1 MLGNEEIKALI
12 HKAQAGDQ
20 IAKDTILEH
29 NLNLVRSVVH
39 RFTNRGYEWDDL
51 FQLGCIGLIKAIE
64 RFDMSF
70 GVQFST
76 YAVPMIIGEIRRFM
90 RDDNPVKVSRPVKE
104 LAYRV
109 HRTQEKLQ
117 GLLGREPT
125 ITEVAADL
133 DLARQEIVAALEA
146 IHSPSSLYANA
157 FHNEGDSVLVID
169 QIKQCDGQDG
179 AYFDKL
185 ALNEVISRLPDK
197 ERSIIQLR
205 FFEDKTQ
212 AEIGVIIGLSQ
223 VQISRIEKQALKLIR
238 DFMQTS

>member
-1 MLGNEEIKALI
+1 MLGNDEIKTLI
-12 HKAQAGDQ
+12 QKAQAGDQ
-20 IAKDTILEH
+20 IAKETILEH

-51 FQLGCIGLIKAIE
+51 FQIGCMGLVKAIE
-64 RFDMSF
+64 RFDMTF

-125 ITEVAADL
+125 ISEVAADL
-133 DLARQEIVAALEA
+133 VLAPQEVVAALEA
-146 IHSPSSLYANA
+146 IQSPSSLYANT
-157 FHNEGDSVLVID
+157 FHNDGDSVLVLD
-169 QIKQCDGQDG
+169 QIKYCDGQDG
-179 AYFDKL
+179 AYFESL
-185 ALNEVISRLPDK
+185 ALKEVLSRLPPK
-197 ERSIIQLR
+197 ERTVIHLR

-223 VQISRIEKQALKLIR
+223 VQVSRIEKQALKLIR
-238 DFMQTS
+238 EFMQTS

>member
-1 MLGNEEIKALI
+1 MLGNDEIKALI

-20 IAKDTILEH
+20 TAKETILEN
-29 NLNLVRSVVH
+29 NLNLVRSIVH

-51 FQLGCIGLIKAIE
+51 FQIGCMGLMKAIE
-64 RFDMSF
+64 RFDMTF

-117 GLLGREPT
+117 GLFGREPT
-125 ITEVAADL
+125 ISEVAADL
-133 DLARQEIVAALEA
+133 VLAPQEVVAALEA
-146 IHSPSSLYANA
+146 IQSPSSLYANA
-157 FHNEGDSVLVID
+157 FHNDGDSVLLLD
-169 QIKQCDGQDG
+169 QIKYCDGQDA

-185 ALNEVISRLPDK
+185 ALKEVISRLPAK
-197 ERSIIQLR
+197 EHTVIYLR

-212 AEIGVIIGLSQ
+212 AEIGIIIGLSQ
-223 VQISRIEKQALKLIR
+223 VQVSRIEKQALKLIR
-238 DFMQTS
+238 EFMQTS

>member
-1 MLGNEEIKALI
+1 MLGNDEIKVLI
-12 HKAQAGDQ
+12 HEAQAGDQ
-20 IAKDTILEH
+20 TAKETILEH

-51 FQLGCIGLIKAIE
+51 FQIGCMGLIKAIE
-64 RFDMSF
+64 RFDMTF

-109 HRTQEKLQ
+109 HRTQERLQ

-133 DLARQEIVAALEA
+133 VLAPQEVVAALEA
-146 IHSPSSLYANA
+146 IQSPSSLYANT
-157 FHNEGDSVLVID
+157 FHNNGDSVLLLD
-169 QIKQCDGQDG
+169 QIKYCDGQDG
-179 AYFDKL
+179 AYFEKL
-185 ALNEVISRLPDK
+185 ALKEVISRLPDK
-197 ERSIIQLR
+197 ERTVIDLR

-223 VQISRIEKQALKLIR
+223 VQVSRIEKHALKLIR
-238 DFMQTS
+238 EFMQTS